1 MLATTSF
8 LSLSLSL
15 SLSFTYSYFNPV
27 SLTHAHTTTRALALS
42 LIESEFTP
50 FIFYREQIH
59 LSFIRTRSFGASSI
73 KSDLIFVWKLQLK
86 SKQDKRQLLFN
97 FFSLHLQRGTNLLG
111 SCSQCCFIVI
121 SMRWQLTNENE
132 NKSSSTKHLGYRILR
147 HTCHRKGLV
156 ISVGPVIA
164 SRTCLGWQLIHVAIE
179 TESEEVHTYL
189 IMCSYLH

>member
-1 MLATTSF
+1 MCVTSKSKRVLTSQKPVTF
-8 LSLSLSL
+8 SSGRERERAAERASERERGERILCARHHILSLSLSL

-111 SCSQCCFIVI
+111 SWSQCAA
-121 SMRWQLTNENE
+121 
-132 NKSSSTKHLGYRILR
+132 SS
-147 HTCHRKGLV
+147 
-156 ISVGPVIA
+156 
-164 SRTCLGWQLIHVAIE
+164 
-179 TESEEVHTYL
+179 
-189 IMCSYLH
+189 